1 MIGTT
6 FLVNLILFSAY
17 TYKYVQPVYIYVY
30 DPIDWLKET
39 VNLPGFIPPLERRA
53 EIIDPWAIKLKSSFL
68 AFPID
73 YLPIINCAISIF
85 NFLLDLII
93 FDGYQGVT
101 TESGVTKEDRFTTA
115 SLA

>member
-6 FLVNLILFSAY
+6 FFINLIIFYAY
-17 TYKYVQPVYIYVY
+17 TYKFVQPVYEYIY

-39 VNLPGFIPPLERRA
+39 VELVDFVPPLLRRA
-53 EIIDPWAIKLKSSFL
+53 PLIDPWAIKLKWNVL
-68 AFPID
+68 AYPID
-73 YLPIINCAISIF
+73 YLPIINCVISIF
-85 NFLLDLII
+85 NFLLDLVI

-101 TESGVTKEDRFTTA
+101 TESGITKEDRFTTA